1 MDIDT
6 RSKYL
11 RFARGCAH
19 AAERTP
25 DPKVRE
31 ILLKVAA
38 DLRAT
43 ALSKHADAAERMT
56 DPKVREILLKVAAT
70 LSECA
75 DASEQTTD
83 PKVREIFLKV
93 LAHLRAA
100 ALSAAPGRSTP
111 PKPRSP
117 SRAA

>member
-1 MDIDT
+1 VKDVGLPTMDIDT

-11 RFARGCAH
+11 RIAKACTD
-19 AAERTP
+19 AAVERTT

-38 DLRAT
+38 DL
-43 ALSKHADAAERMT
+43 
-56 DPKVREILLKVAAT
+56 VVGV

-83 PKVREIFLKV
+83 PKVREILLKM

-100 ALSAAPGRSTP
+100 ARSAASSGSTP
-111 PKPRSP
+111 PKRGSP

>member
-38 DLRAT
+38 DLRAS
-43 ALSKHADAAERMT
+43 ALSKHADAAERTT
-56 DPKVREILLKVAAT
+56 DPKVREILLKVPRCYLNAPT
-70 LSECA
+70 PLSRRLI
-75 DASEQTTD
+75 
-83 PKVREIFLKV
+83 PK
-93 LAHLRAA
+93 
-100 ALSAAPGRSTP
+100 SAKSFSRC
-111 PKPRSP
+111 SP
-117 SRAA
+117 I